1 MRNSTAQRSSS
12 NSDSRAP
19 VRLIIISGRSG
30 SGKSTALHQLEDEG
44 FYCIDN
50 LPAALLPALVERALN
65 DELSAAGLAVCIDA
79 RNAHRDLRHFPTLL
93 AALPTPVKLDILYLD
108 ADDDCL
114 IKRFSETRRRHHLS
128 DIETTLAEA
137 IASEHD
143 ILEPIAGS
151 TTLTIDTSQMTIYE
165 LRSAIRDRL
174 LGAQPGDISILF
186 QSFGFK
192 RGLPSEA
199 DLVYDVRVL
208 PSPHWVTALKEKT
221 GRDPEV
227 SEFLERE
234 PLVAEMFDSICNFLD
249 HWLPHYGDNN
259 RSYITV
265 ALGCT
270 GGQHRSVYLAER
282 LFQRYREHYPQVKIR
297 HRELQS

>member
-1 MRNSTAQRSSS
+1 
-12 NSDSRAP
+12 

-65 DELSAAGLAVCIDA
+65 DELSTAGLAVCIDA
-79 RNAHRDLRHFPTLL
+79 RNAHRDLGHFPSLL
-93 AALPTPVKLDILYLD
+93 AALPASVNIDVLYLE
-108 ADDDCL
+108 ADDDSL
-114 IKRFSETRRRHHLS
+114 FKRFSETRRRHHLS
-128 DIETTLAEA
+128 NIDTTLAEA
-137 IASEHD
+137 IVREHK
-143 ILEPIAGS
+143 ILEPIASS
-151 TTLTIDTSQMTIYE
+151 TSLTIDTSQMTIYE

-174 LGAQPGDISILF
+174 LGAQSGGISIVF

-192 RGLPSEA
+192 RGLPSDA
-199 DLVYDVRVL
+199 DLLYDVRVL
-208 PSPHWVTALKEKT
+208 PNPHWVSALKSKT

-227 SEFLERE
+227 REFLENE
-234 PLVAEMFDSICNFLD
+234 PLVAEMFDSICVFLD
-249 HWLPHYGDNN
+249 RWLPHYRDNN
-259 RSYITV
+259 RSYVTV

-282 LFQRYREHYPQVKIR
+282 LFQRYQEQYPEVKIR